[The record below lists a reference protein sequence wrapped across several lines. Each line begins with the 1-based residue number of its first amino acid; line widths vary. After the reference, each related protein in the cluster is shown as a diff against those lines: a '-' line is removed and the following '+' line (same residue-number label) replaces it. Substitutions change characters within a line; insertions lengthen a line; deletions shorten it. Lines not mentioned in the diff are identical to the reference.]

1 MSKNYVYK
9 NCKSKLILVLVM
21 IAVLCFSLF
30 SVACNQ
36 NKTTSTRPSY
46 SYTETEN
53 GNIKNQSFISDA
65 RETALTSF
73 PKTSTSGWSLSTDS
87 HSSIN
92 KSLAKSGSVNLSDDG
107 WTELM
112 KTFYKDSAIL
122 DYVFWANT
130 HLDTNLNKVIK
141 SRDDVKSAIRIV
153 KGDTSYAPTDAEIQE
168 YTVDN
173 CIKKVF
179 ENPKTHDG
187 ADVNDKVVYMINNY
201 CASTY
206 IQLGSAQKITSET
219 KILLEKGKSAKF
231 SVWLNTQQLDETSSN
246 QGANIRITNKFNDI
260 EQAEYAINN
269 IDTFGKWEKIEIYVQ
284 ADARYDCTFNISLGL
299 GYGLASVTRGTVFF
313 DDISYEEVE
322 TVPPIDN
329 NLIKNFA
336 FNGKD
341 KIIIDGSEVVLANAD
356 NKPVL
361 YSLSMSDSFNSS
373 LDEVTWTANGN
384 VDFQSPFTTDSNQG
398 TISKISLDQEN
409 SPYGYGVSATKIEN
423 IKNARLALSYD
434 SFNQLDCK
442 TYTYLSFYV
451 KNELSKFGNSDVTV
465 NVYDML
471 DGKTDIISRNVAS
484 ASNISDD
491 WQHIELIIR
500 NNFANDNN
508 AETDYDTARKF
519 KIEVI
524 IGPAITST
532 AIYKDHYA
540 SGTVTIT
547 TPQVMTGDIYNSKD
561 DVPTA
566 DAEKYELF
574 SMFSN
579 SVQSTISLY
588 AGLISENL
596 GSDVTTYPFAVAPS
610 NVGEILNQPT
620 VAKEYQGIVANHIY
634 VKEPDDNQTLS
645 TEINTRT
652 NGYNG
657 NYAGL
662 INTDYLDNYNII
674 NLKEKLAFT
683 ATKEEKSIQP
693 LMIYNATADNYGFI
707 SKSYKIAS
715 SSFVKVSV
723 TLRVVD
729 SAKANVY
736 LVDTTNKS
744 KSVLTL
750 DSFIDTNNVEHK
762 SNDLQF
768 ALNIT
773 SNDMAQNGWLTAEFF
788 IATGREEKNF
798 RVEVW
803 NGARDGLDASKS
815 TGFVFIKEIKLTSSD
830 AFKEPER
837 KEDAFTVPENP
848 LYDEKI
854 VNNQSFDCLYAYEQ
868 QLTEL
873 EKQFNS
879 EQKSSADKVSYRANY
894 VWAKNN
900 SMIYGIYRTITPVEV
915 DPYPSDTDK
924 DNSSNGC
931 TAQTDPSTFWMSF
944 SSILLAVALV
954 VAIIMLIIKNV
965 RRRMKANASDAK
977 SHFTITSR
985 IKGKKAKTVNKNNVD
1000 TDEDDEE
1007 IEQSD
1012 FEQQTEE
1019 EIQEEQ
1025 TDDNLDNAEENSY
1038 IYGDVQIFG
1047 EDDKKQD

>member
-30 SVACNQ
+30 SVACNE
-36 NKTTSTRPSY
+36 NKTTSKRPSY

-92 KSLAKSGSVNLSDDG
+92 RSLAKSGSVNLSDDG

-112 KTFYKDSAIL
+112 NTFYKDSAIL
-122 DYVFWANT
+122 DYVFWA
-130 HLDTNLNKVIK
+130 HEEIK
-141 SRDDVKSAIRIV
+141 SINEVKSAIRTV
-153 KGDTSYAPTDAEIQE
+153 KGDTSYTPTDAEIQE
-168 YTVDN
+168 YTVEN

-179 ENPKTHDG
+179 ENPKTHVG
-187 ADVNDKVVYMINNY
+187 ADVNDKVVYMMNNY

-206 IQLGSAQKITSET
+206 IELGSSQKITSET

-231 SVWLNTQQLDETSSN
+231 SVWLNTQQLDTNSNN
-246 QGANIRITNKFNDI
+246 QGASIRIANKFNDI

-299 GYGLASVTRGTVFF
+299 GYGLEGVTRGTVFF

-322 TVPPIDN
+322 SVPETN
-329 NLIKNFA
+329 NLIKNTFT
-336 FNGKD
+336 FNSKD
-341 KIIIDGSEVVLANAD
+341 KIVVDGSDVIVVD
-356 NKPVL
+356 NDNNPL
-361 YSLSMSDSFNSS
+361 LLSLSMTGVFETKLEQNNWTKNDKTFN
-373 LDEVTWTANGN
+373 
-384 VDFQSPFTTDSNQG
+384 FQSPFTTDDDDDNI
-398 TISKISLDQEN
+398 TTTTDNLNAAD
-409 SPYGYGVSATKIEN
+409 SPYGYVVEATKIEN
-423 IKNARLALSYD
+423 IENARISLSYD
-434 SFNQLDCK
+434 VFAELPCK

-471 DGKTDIISRNVAS
+471 KDKTDIISRNVAS

-491 WQHIELIIR
+491 WQHIELIVR
-500 NNFANDNN
+500 NNFADDNN
-508 AETDYDTARKF
+508 AETKYDTARKF

-547 TPQVMTGDIYNSKD
+547 TPQVMNGGLYDNKD
-561 DVPTA
+561 DVPA
-566 DAEKYELF
+566 EEAEKYELF

-579 SVQSTISLY
+579 SVQSTISLH

-596 GSDVTTYPFAVAPS
+596 GSDVTTYPFTVAPS
-610 NVGEILNQPT
+610 NVGEILTQPT

-634 VKEPDDNQTLS
+634 VKDADNLS

-652 NGYNG
+652 AGDTNG

-674 NLKEKLAFT
+674 DLKEKLAFT
-683 ATKEEKSIQP
+683 ATKDEKAIQP
-693 LMIYNATADNYGFI
+693 LMIYNKTADNYGFI

-729 SAKANVY
+729 LAVANVY
-736 LVDTTNKS
+736 LVDTANKS

-750 DSFIDTNNVEHK
+750 DSFIDTNNEERKTSDMQFALTIK
-762 SNDLQF
+762 SNDM
-768 ALNIT
+768 
-773 SNDMAQNGWLTAEFF
+773 DQNGWLTAEFF
-788 IATGREEKNF
+788 IATGREDKNF

-837 KEDAFTVPENP
+837 KEDAFTVAGNP
-848 LYDEKI
+848 LYDEKV

-868 QLTEL
+868 QLTAL

-924 DNSSNGC
+924 DDSSNGC

-965 RRRMKANASDAK
+965 RRRIKANASDAK

-1000 TDEDDEE
+1000 TDEDDVDDEE